1 MMRMTFGKYAGIPL
15 SEVPEGY
22 LVWVLD
28 NLDKLSP
35 TLRSA
40 IRIRLG
46 LEAVAKTAQEV
57 KDPFENLFARQNQ
70 ERKELDKKL
79 RAWFRQLALDYHP
92 DCRGSDDAMLALNDA
107 NERLRK
113 MLLL

>member
-1 MMRMTFGKYAGIPL
+1 MMRMTFGKYAGLPL

-46 LEAVAKTAQEV
+46 LEEPAKTTQEA
-57 KDPFENLFARQNQ
+57 KDPFETLFARKER
-70 ERKELDKKL
+70 ERKELEKKL
-79 RAWFRQLALDYHP
+79 KSWFRQLALDYHP
-92 DCRGSDDAMLALNDA
+92 DLRGSDDAMVAL
-107 NERLRK
+107 K
-113 MLLL
+113 

>member
-15 SEVPEGY
+15 SDVPEGY

-46 LEAVAKTAQEV
+46 LEEPAKAAQEAR
-57 KDPFENLFARQNQ
+57 DPFETLFARKEQ
-70 ERKELDKKL
+70 ERKELEKKL
-79 RAWFRQLALDYHP
+79 KSWFRQLALD
-92 DCRGSDDAMLALNDA
+92 
-107 NERLRK
+107 
-113 MLLL
+113 